1 MVNFFLLDSLKRGS
15 KYTIKEKLMA
25 QGPPLSTVELTP
37 DYCHVINISDQFL
50 ELTVLND
57 EIVLWNL
64 ANQALGSLLWCIL
77 NFVSSHRSIVQ
88 IFPHYQGHLCIM
100 HSRGTENAIQ
110 LSDVHFSV
118 SLEELYSAR
127 AKRGPWLLT
136 VEIEKRMVDG
146 NSNK

>member
-1 MVNFFLLDSLKRGS
+1 
-15 KYTIKEKLMA
+15 
-25 QGPPLSTVELTP
+25 
-37 DYCHVINISDQFL
+37 
-50 ELTVLND
+50 
-57 EIVLWNL
+57 
-64 ANQALGSLLWCIL
+64 
-77 NFVSSHRSIVQ
+77 
-88 IFPHYQGHLCIM
+88 M